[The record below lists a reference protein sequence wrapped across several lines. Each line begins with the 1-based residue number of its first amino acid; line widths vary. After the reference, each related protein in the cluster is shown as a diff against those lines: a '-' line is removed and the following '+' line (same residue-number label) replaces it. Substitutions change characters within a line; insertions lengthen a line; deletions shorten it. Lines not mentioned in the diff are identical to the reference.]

1 MAVTGRKRK
10 RPPTLTGRAR
20 LPPRPLSRPAVRLKG
35 TPDATLYD
43 FAPAMYVLLDA
54 SGLITDVNATGCRM
68 LVTPRDQLLGLPLR
82 LWIVDEHRRPFL
94 DHLRRCRSSDHV
106 VESEMGLRSANGGSV
121 MARLYSRRM
130 RHEGRNVFPTIAVD
144 LTEHVALEQAKW
156 AAELQR
162 DQAQRERQLAQASEA
177 AKDRLIAMV
186 SHELRN
192 PLSPILV
199 AADVLASSREFP
211 ERVRQLGAVIKRNI
225 EIEAT
230 LIGDLI
236 DVARVT
242 RGRLTL
248 RPEPTDLHQV
258 ILDAVDSC
266 APAAQA
272 RGITITVDFQAE
284 RHHVQGEAARLRQ
297 VFWNLLSNAIK
308 FSEPG
313 GRVIVRTNSD
323 SVKIIRVAIRDFG
336 AGMDSN
342 TLDGLFR
349 PFEHRTEA
357 GGRRGGLG
365 LGLTIS
371 TAIVD
376 GHGGRIWAR
385 SEGPGRGAMFEL
397 EFVTCEPPAEPRS
410 SGVSG
415 RSEAPIVPPATNEP
429 ARQPPRVESA
439 TPAGLTAPK
448 ILVVE
453 DHYDT
458 AALLAMFL
466 ASHGYDVTVAESVT
480 AAINLL
486 DREWTAILSDIG
498 LADGSGLDIARR
510 ARALAHPP
518 ARMVALSGF
527 GTAADVAASREAGF
541 DEHHVKPVDLD
552 KLLDALGGPRSDADG
567 TRP

>member
-1 MAVTGRKRK
+1 MAVTGRTRK
-10 RPPTLTGRAR
+10 RPTLTGRVR
-20 LPPRPLSRPAVRLKG
+20 LPRRPLSMPALRRKG

-54 SGLITDVNATGCRM
+54 SGLIIDVNATGCRM
-68 LVTPRDQLLGLPLR
+68 LVTPRGQFLGLPLR
-82 LWIVDEHRRPFL
+82 LWIVEEDRRDFL
-94 DHLRRCRSSDHV
+94 DHLRRCRVSDDV
-106 VESEMGLRSANGGSV
+106 VESEMRLRAAGRGTV
-121 MARLYSRRM
+121 RARIYSHRTRY
-130 RHEGRNVFPTIAVD
+130 EGRPVFPTIAVD
-144 LTEHVALEQAKW
+144 LTEHVALERAKW

-162 DQAQRERQLAQASEA
+162 DQARSERQLAQASEA

-230 LIGDLI
+230 LIRGLI
-236 DVARVT
+236 DVAQVSP
-242 RGRLTL
+242 GRLNL
-248 RPEPTDLHQV
+248 RLEPTDLHQV

-266 APAAQA
+266 GPAAQS
-272 RGITITVDFQAE
+272 RGIAITVDFQAR
-284 RHHVQGEAARLRQ
+284 RHHVQGEAARLVQ

-308 FSEPG
+308 FSEPE

-323 SVKIIRVAIRDFG
+323 SKIIRVAIRDFG
-336 AGMDSN
+336 AGMDSR

-349 PFEHRTEA
+349 PFELRTEA
-357 GGRRGGLG
+357 GGGRGGLG

-385 SEGPGRGAMFEL
+385 SDGPGLGAMFEL
-397 EFVTCEPPAEPRS
+397 EFMTCEPPAEPRS
-410 SGVSG
+410 SGVPG
-415 RSEAPIVPPATNEP
+415 RLEAPTVPPATNEP
-429 ARQPPRVESA
+429 ARPPPHAEPA
-439 TPAGLTAPK
+439 TPAGVAAPK
-448 ILVVE
+448 VLVVE
-453 DHYDT
+453 DHDDT
-458 AALLAMFL
+458 AAMLAMFL
-466 ASHGYDVTVAESVT
+466 TSHGYDVTVAQTVAE
-480 AAINLL
+480 AMNLL
-486 DREWTAILSDIG
+486 DRDWTAILSDIG
-498 LADGSGLDIARR
+498 LAGGSGLDIARR
-510 ARALAHPP
+510 ARTLAHPP

-541 DEHHVKPVDLD
+541 DEHHVKPIDLD
-552 KLLDALGGPRSDADG
+552 EAPRRA
-567 TRP
+567 RRR